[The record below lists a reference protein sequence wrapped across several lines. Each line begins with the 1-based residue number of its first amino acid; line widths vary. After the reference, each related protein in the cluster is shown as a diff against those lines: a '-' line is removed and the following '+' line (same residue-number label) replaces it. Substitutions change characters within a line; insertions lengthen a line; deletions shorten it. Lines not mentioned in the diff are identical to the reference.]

1 MIITITPAA
10 AARLA
15 QMIAEESDAERLG
28 IRLLPTTTGCGS
40 YTYSIAITE
49 ADKYDFS
56 QVISGIR
63 FIYQTHEVDKL
74 SGTVIDC
81 DPATGR
87 FSIFHPGPFQTGCS
101 LTHQ

>member
-1 MIITITPAA
+1 MITITPTA

-15 QMIAEESDAERLG
+15 QMIAEESDAEQLG
-28 IRLLPTTTGCGS
+28 IRLVPTTTGCGS

-49 ADKYDFS
+49 AEKQDLD
-56 QVISGIR
+56 QEISGIR
-63 FIYQTHEVDKL
+63 YFYQTHEIDKL

-87 FSIFHPGPFQTGCS
+87 FSIFHPRPMQTHCS
-101 LTHQ
+101 LTH

>member
-1 MIITITPAA
+1 MITITPTA

-15 QMIAEESDAERLG
+15 QMIGEESDAEQLG
-28 IRLLPTTTGCGS
+28 IRLVPTTTGCGS

-49 ADKYDFS
+49 AENQDLD
-56 QVISGIR
+56 QEISGIR
-63 FIYQTHEVDKL
+63 FFYQTHEIDKL

-87 FSIFHPGPFQTGCS
+87 FSIFHPRPMQTHCS
-101 LTHQ
+101 LTH